1 MVTAEQNEYLKKIGC
16 DEMQGYF
23 ASKPLPAD
31 DATRFL
37 EAHFRKEGRRPGRA
51 LAGEAQHGPAGGLD
65 GLGEGPKLAGNSDA

>member
-1 MVTAEQNEYLKKIGC
+1 LRLKVVAEGVETAEQNEYLKKIGC

-51 LAGEAQHGPAGGLD
+51 PL
-65 GLGEGPKLAGNSDA
+65 SIVS